1 MTKLLS
7 AAAGCLLSLA
17 AASHASTTT
26 LDFEEFAA
34 GDDLEGLDLGG
45 VTITSPAV
53 GVTVF
58 DGSSSAG
65 SNSGARSIASR
76 DIVSDV
82 IFTFDNAVSFVELF
96 GGDGPAT
103 SDADTWTFDVY
114 DAQVGGNLLGTLTS
128 SPLVSGH
135 SSLSFSIAGILRAEA
150 SSTTRVSYDDL
161 TFTTVSQVPV
171 PAAALLF
178 APAAA
183 RFARRRRRSA

>member
-1 MTKLLS
+1 MMTKLLS

-17 AASHASTTT
+17 AASHASSTT
-26 LDFEEFAA
+26 LDFEGFAV
-34 GDDLEGLDLGG
+34 GDDLQGLDLGG
-45 VTITSPAV
+45 VTISSPV
-53 GVTVF
+53 GSVLVF
-58 DGSSSAG
+58 DGTSSAG
-65 SNSGARSIASR
+65 SSSGVRSIASQN
-76 DIVSDV
+76 IVSDV

-96 GGDGPAT
+96 GGDGPQT

-150 SSTTRVSYDDL
+150 SSMTRVSYDDL
-161 TFTTVSQVPV
+161 TFGTMSQVPV

-178 APAAA
+178 APAVAL
-183 RFARRRRRSA
+183 FARRRRSV